1 MMQYTIDINAD
12 VGEGVGNEPA
22 LMPYL
27 TSCNIACGGHAG
39 TTETMQT
46 VVKLAKQYG
55 VKIGAHPSFPDT
67 EHFGREPMDMSFA
80 ALFVSIQ
87 KQIDSLMHVL
97 QEEHLNL
104 NHVKPHGALYNLA
117 ANDEKIAM
125 VIIEALKRFMLPVKL
140 YVPYKSVIADLA
152 IKNKIPIV
160 YEVFA
165 DRQYNTDLT
174 LVSRKKTNAFIH
186 DSDVLVEH
194 VYNMV
199 VNQKVKTV
207 GGEEVDIKAE
217 TCCVHGDNLDAVNL
231 IKNLRIYLEEKGINI
246 L

>member
-1 MMQYTIDINAD
+1 MRYTIDINAD
-12 VGEGVGNEPA
+12 VGEGIGNEPT

-27 TSCNIACGGHAG
+27 SSCNIACGGHAG
-39 TTETMQT
+39 TIETMRAAVT
-46 VVKLAKQYG
+46 LAKQYG
-55 VKIGAHPSFPDT
+55 VKIGAHPSFPDA
-67 EHFGREPMDMSFA
+67 EHFGREPMDISFA
-80 ALFVSIQ
+80 ALFISIQ

-97 QEEHLNL
+97 HEEHLNL

-125 VIIEALKRFMLPVKL
+125 VIIEAMKRFMLPVKL

-152 IKNKIPIV
+152 IQNNIPIV

-165 DRQYNTDLT
+165 DRQYNNDLT
-174 LVSRKKTNAFIH
+174 LVSRKDKNALIH
-186 DSDVLVEH
+186 DPKVLVEH

-199 VNQKVKTV
+199 VNQKVKTLS
-207 GGEEVDIKAE
+207 GEEVSIIAE
-217 TCCVHGDNLDAVNL
+217 TCCVHGDNPDAINL
-231 IKNLRIYLEEKGINI
+231 LKNLRRYLEDKDMDI

>member
-1 MMQYTIDINAD
+1 MRYTIDINAD
-12 VGEGVGNEPA
+12 VGEGIGNEPT

-27 TSCNIACGGHAG
+27 SSCNIACGGHAG
-39 TTETMQT
+39 TLETMRA
-46 VVKLAKQYG
+46 VVTLAKQYG
-55 VKIGAHPSFPDT
+55 VKIGAHPSFPDA
-67 EHFGREPMDMSFA
+67 EHFGREPMDISFA
-80 ALFVSIQ
+80 ALFISIQ

-97 QEEHLNL
+97 HEEHLNL

-125 VIIEALKRFMLPVKL
+125 VIIEAMKRFMLPVKL

-152 IKNKIPIV
+152 IQNNIPIV

-165 DRQYNTDLT
+165 DRQYNNDLT
-174 LVSRKKTNAFIH
+174 LVSRKDKNALIH
-186 DSDVLVEH
+186 DPKVLVEH

-199 VNQKVKTV
+199 VNQKVKTLS
-207 GGEEVDIKAE
+207 GEEVSIKAE
-217 TCCVHGDNLDAVNL
+217 TCCVHGDNPDAINL
-231 IKNLRIYLEEKGINI
+231 LKNLRRYLEDKDIDI